1 MIFGFT
7 ILATALLLSLVAAYY
22 SIMGLTAIFA
32 AATIPVIIMGASLEL
47 GKIVATV
54 WLHNNWQRASW
65 LFKTYL
71 IPAVFFLM
79 MLTSMGIYG
88 FLSKAHSDQS
98 LVSGDV
104 TAKIAIYD
112 EKIKIERENID
123 ADRKQLKQMD
133 EAVDQVMAR
142 STSEEGASRSSAIRR
157 SQQKERARLLA
168 DITASQQKITALN
181 QERAPIAAEVRKVEA
196 EVGPIKYI
204 AALLYGDNPDA
215 NVLEKAVRFVIIM
228 IVLVFDPLALCLI
241 LAANKQF
248 EWARRGTGGWVHD
261 EKPEDDKKVAEWFDH
276 ARERAK
282 FWDKQQQEPPPRPQ
296 PFNSGPF
303 MSGTFQQAKYE
314 QDDGPLTETQVEQIK
329 EIAKEELPA
338 GELIAKEELFSEPI
352 VVETLPEPPL
362 PVPTADRVVSAGGD
376 YVEVNGKRMHHK
388 SFDIHSQDASHAVD
402 RHETARLQADNEL
415 AGPAPTSG
423 FGINFPDAPNK
434 GDTYLRVDRLP
445 TMLYKFNGRDW
456 IEVDKETS
464 TSYAY
469 EDSYIDHLI
478 ARIGSGEYDPDLLS
492 DTEREAIAQRLRTN
506 PPTV

>member
-1 MIFGFT
+1 
-7 ILATALLLSLVAAYY
+7 
-22 SIMGLTAIFA
+22 
-32 AATIPVIIMGASLEL
+32 
-47 GKIVATV
+47 
-54 WLHNNWQRASW
+54 
-65 LFKTYL
+65 
-71 IPAVFFLM
+71 
-79 MLTSMGIYG
+79 
-88 FLSKAHSDQS
+88 
-98 LVSGDV
+98 
-104 TAKIAIYD
+104 
-112 EKIKIERENID
+112 
-123 ADRKQLKQMD
+123 
-133 EAVDQVMAR
+133 
-142 STSEEGASRSSAIRR
+142 
-157 SQQKERARLLA
+157 
-168 DITASQQKITALN
+168 
-181 QERAPIAAEVRKVEA
+181 
-196 EVGPIKYI
+196 
-204 AALLYGDNPDA
+204 
-215 NVLEKAVRFVIIM
+215 M

-261 EKPEDDKKVAEWFDH
+261 EKTQDDDKKVAEWFDH

-282 FWDKQQQEPPPRPQ
+282 FWDKQQEEPPAPE
-296 PFNSGPF
+296 PFKSGPF
-303 MSGTFQQAKYE
+303 VSGTFHQAKYE

-338 GELIAKEELFSEPI
+338 GELIAKEELFPEPI
-352 VVETLPEPPL
+352 VAETLPDPEPPL
-362 PVPTADRVVSAGGD
+362 PVPTTDRVVRAGGE
-376 YVEVNGKRMHHK
+376 YVEINGKRVHHK
-388 SFDIHSQDASHAVD
+388 AFDIHSQDANHAVD
-402 RHETARLQADNEL
+402 RHETAKLQADNEL

-423 FGINFPDAPNK
+423 FGIIFPDAPNK